1 MSYKDVFGFDPDEG
15 VPSAPLPDVTPAM
28 PVPPVDSGQADS
40 QQAVQT
46 TQTVDEPAPLLFSGF
61 SSGRPLLIER
71 PSRYLSRIRGGVE
84 SLLILPPDDE
94 QGGDDARTLCSPIV
108 SLPYPILYGNEMFPD
123 EDAAAYPLLR
133 APANHP
139 FDPDTDSIDVYA
151 LTVSLSLYASGMM
164 LDDGTDLLAYPLPS
178 RYEIPDQTWDAA
190 AAWADAH
197 AQQLASL
204 NLGRVFGFTLNHPD
218 EERNW
223 LTTLF
228 RAWDVTIANG
238 DEILADAYEAADK
251 LAEDW
256 PFDSFE
262 PYKE

>member
-1 MSYKDVFGFDPDEG
+1 M
-15 VPSAPLPDVTPAM
+15 
-28 PVPPVDSGQADS
+28 
-40 QQAVQT
+40 
-46 TQTVDEPAPLLFSGF
+46 
-61 SSGRPLLIER
+61 
-71 PSRYLSRIRGGVE
+71 
-84 SLLILPPDDE
+84 
-94 QGGDDARTLCSPIV
+94 

-123 EDAAAYPLLR
+123 EDTAAYPLLR
-133 APANHP
+133 APVNHP
-139 FDPDTDSIDVYA
+139 FDPDTDAIDVYA

-164 LDDGTDLLAYPLPS
+164 LDDGNDLLAYPLPS

-228 RAWDVTIANG
+228 RAWDVTIASG